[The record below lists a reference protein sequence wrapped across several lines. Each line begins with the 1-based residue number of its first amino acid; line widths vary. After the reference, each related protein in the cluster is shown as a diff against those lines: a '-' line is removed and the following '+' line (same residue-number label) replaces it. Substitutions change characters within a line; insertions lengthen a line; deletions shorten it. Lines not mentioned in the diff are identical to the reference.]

1 MPANQ
6 AFDPIS
12 PDQQGKS
19 EPKICLYCLL
29 SQPKQNTVSKTT
41 QKTIM
46 QHYTKLI
53 ITAVLQQDGNYS
65 PK

>member
-1 MPANQ
+1 MPKNYT
-6 AFDPIS
+6 FEPIP
-12 PDQQGKS
+12 PDQQAQS

-65 PK
+65 PE